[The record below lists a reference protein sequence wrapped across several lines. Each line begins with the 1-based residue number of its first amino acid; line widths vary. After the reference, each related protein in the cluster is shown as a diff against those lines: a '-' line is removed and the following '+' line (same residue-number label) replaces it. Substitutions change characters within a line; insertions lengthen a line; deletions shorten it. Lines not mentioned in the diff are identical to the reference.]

1 MADLDIIVKMIIYKS
16 REFGN
21 PVTEP
26 LAAYVAQTIIN
37 PKTNQFYLENQPSDE
52 EGKELVEKAFK

>member
-21 PVTEP
+21 HVTEP